1 MLKYPETSVGMSAL
15 PNGRIPGKETS
26 AGRDRWDT
34 LTKGCGSKN
43 IPKVFFSKHQ
53 NTDKG
58 GLNVMLDSTGCT
70 VYRSDESHLFAVFL
84 LLVF

>member
-1 MLKYPETSVGMSAL
+1 MGMSAL
-15 PNGRIPGKETS
+15 PSGRIPGGKTS
-26 AGRDRWDT
+26 AGRDRRDT

-43 IPKVFFSKHQ
+43 IVTVSVFSKHH

-58 GLNVMLDSTGCT
+58 GLNIMLDSTGCI
-70 VYRSDESHLFAVFL
+70 VYQSDESHLFAVFL